1 MGYLPVGRS
10 VLKNIFPSF
19 QKPTSTRPKVEGRFG
34 DRGKTDIFCTDRTLN
49 GNFYEYKLLLMD
61 DTQRTRLIEGYR
73 LRIYVNPIGKL
84 LMSKQR
90 KTL

>member
-1 MGYLPVGRS
+1 MLN
-10 VLKNIFPSF
+10 NIFDNNK
-19 QKPTSTRPKVEGRFG
+19 QYEQHR
-34 DRGKTDIFCTDRTLN
+34 LN

-73 LRIYVNPIGKL
+73 LRYYVNPIGKL

>member
-1 MGYLPVGRS
+1 MP
-10 VLKNIFPSF
+10 
-19 QKPTSTRPKVEGRFG
+19 QTRRL
-34 DRGKTDIFCTDRTLN
+34 RTLN

-73 LRIYVNPIGKL
+73 LRYYVNPMGKL